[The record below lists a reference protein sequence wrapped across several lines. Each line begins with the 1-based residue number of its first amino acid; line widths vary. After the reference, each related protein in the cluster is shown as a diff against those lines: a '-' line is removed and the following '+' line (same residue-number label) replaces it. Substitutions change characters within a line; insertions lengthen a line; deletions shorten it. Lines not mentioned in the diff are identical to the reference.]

1 MAQDT
6 NQLDLSYSPATKL
19 LIYAVRNNRPNMAK
33 TSIRVGANVNAIL
46 ASGDSLLHICLD
58 EVMGAILINHGANVN
73 SRNAISETPL
83 HTSMRR
89 GLIPLS
95 MLLIANNS
103 DVNAQDQDG
112 IAPLH
117 LAESDA
123 VNAALLQQNA
133 NVNIQDNAGDT
144 PLHLA
149 IRIKGSP
156 MVIALV
162 DAGAD
167 KNIKNNVGNNAYDE
181 VLQLI
186 ARREGELGKV
196 SNAIFV
202 KPVVTKIE
210 QEAADLK
217 DKFVQTENSL
227 SALVDE
233 PLHKLENAFPAFHLS
248 KQSNK
253 KLHTSSAASFNPV
266 KYTPKL
272 TRN

>member
-1 MAQDT
+1 MATNTTQD
-6 NQLDLSYSPATKL
+6 DLSYSPATKL
-19 LIYAVRNNRPNMAK
+19 LIYAVHNNRPNVAK
-33 TSIRVGANVNAIL
+33 SSIRMGANVNARV
-46 ASGDSLLHICLD
+46 ANGDSLLHICPNED
-58 EVMGAILINHGANVN
+58 IGAILINHGANVN
-73 SRNAISETPL
+73 SRNPNDETPL

-95 MLLIANNS
+95 TLLIDSSS
-103 DVNAQDQDG
+103 DVNAQDQTG
-112 IAPLH
+112 TAPLH
-117 LAESDA
+117 LAESDE
-123 VNAALLQQNA
+123 VNATLLLQNA
-133 NVNIQDNAGDT
+133 NVNVQDNAGDT

-167 KNIKNNVGNNAYDE
+167 KNIRNNAGHNAYDE
-181 VLQLI
+181 VMALI
-186 ARREGELGKV
+186 ARRESELGKV

-202 KPVVTKIE
+202 QPVVTRVV

-217 DKFVQTENSL
+217 EKFRQAEDSL
-227 SALVDE
+227 SALVDA
-233 PLHKLENAFPAFHLS
+233 PLQKLESAFPAFHLS

-253 KLHTSSAASFNPV
+253 ALHTPSAVSLNPI